1 MQYPSIIFWGCWK
14 CKIIDM
20 IDHMNFPWIF
30 PTLVRKDAK
39 GGCNR
44 WELRISDLM
53 EDFKSWNVPKSC
65 SCGTTSWDD
74 YCHQIHGET
83 LSAIQL
89 CTESRQF
96 LQLARQMPHSHRPSA
111 WYPRFQRFCGRI
123 FTYKTGWF
131 CLVNL
136 GYKRIF
142 FCDGYLRFAMLCINT
157 IYIVYLLYSVYIYI
171 YGHDFFPHRYV
182 KWPEVKRKKNM
193 SLPL

>member
-20 IDHMNFPWIF
+20 IDHMNFPLNLSYIGGERM
-30 PTLVRKDAK
+30 RKV
-39 GGCNR
+39 GVTGEN
-44 WELRISDLM
+44 WRISDLM

-111 WYPRFQRFCGRI
+111 WYPA
-123 FTYKTGWF
+123 
-131 CLVNL
+131 VPAV
-136 GYKRIF
+136 
-142 FCDGYLRFAMLCINT
+142 LR
-157 IYIVYLLYSVYIYI
+157 SYIYLQNWVI
-171 YGHDFFPHRYV
+171 LFGKSWVQTNIFLRWVSQIRHAMY
-182 KWPEVKRKKNM
+182 
-193 SLPL
+193 